1 MTTIYVTKYALTSGP
16 LVVDGELRQGAS
28 GQYATW
34 QDANTYTNFAH
45 GKEFWLTP
53 EEAIAD
59 CERRRNNKLN
69 SLEKQKTKLTS
80 MTFAFSEAK
89 S

>member
-1 MTTIYVTKYALTSGP
+1 MTTIYVTKYALTYGP
-16 LVVDGELRQGAS
+16 FVVDGDLKQGES

-34 QDANTYTNFAH
+34 QDDNTYTNFAH

-59 CERRRNNKLN
+59 CERRRNDKLK
-69 SLEKQKTKLTS
+69 SIEKQKAKLKAI
-80 MTFAFSEAK
+80 TFTFKEVK
-89 S
+89 